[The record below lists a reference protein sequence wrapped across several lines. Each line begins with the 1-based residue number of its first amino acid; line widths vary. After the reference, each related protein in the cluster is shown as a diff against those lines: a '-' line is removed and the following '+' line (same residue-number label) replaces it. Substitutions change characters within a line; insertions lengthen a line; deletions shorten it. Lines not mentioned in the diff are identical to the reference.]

1 MRFSSLTVDGFRGF
15 GAPHSFDLDASAI
28 VICGANGQG
37 KTSLFDAIL
46 WALTGLLPRLGEE
59 PRVVSLYSQSGE
71 ARVELELCSEQAGAL
86 RVLRREPGGLSVEHD
101 GHRYDGDLAAP
112 KLHEVL
118 WPGAASAADG
128 NLAFAGALTRSVYLQ
143 QDLVRDFVEG
153 DDDQERFR
161 AVSELAGTG
170 RVTELSLA
178 LEKAKTAWSKATN
191 VKARELEEIRERLEL
206 RSVQLSALGS
216 FEVADQEERQRR
228 WSEWWEAAAALGLA
242 AESAPALGEERSA
255 NALDEALRGLEAKR
269 RAIERRAA
277 LARSLQEDLAEQ
289 PFEEPADMPRLRER
303 VEQIAG
309 QVSAAQ
315 EALKEAERLAA
326 EQRRQTV
333 QRREAA
339 AELSTIAELALR
351 HIDGPCPVCE
361 QEHDQAHTRT
371 HLQQLIELAGDP
383 VADPAPEDSI
393 STLADDLERLE
404 SEHSVAQAALR
415 TAESLE
421 REAAASRVEREGRLK
436 ELGLEPG
443 ETAGQALGA
452 LLAEATRQRDW
463 IDAHEA
469 EGERLSVEIARAAE
483 QARHHELQS
492 TIAADRA
499 EVEKLEKLVGARRRT
514 GELAGKTL
522 EALRDASSEVVAAQ
536 LEGVAPLLQRIY
548 STTDP
553 HPCFRAVRLLP
564 RFSRGRGR
572 LSAALDDSLATVSI
586 EEPEAI
592 LSSSQLNALAVSL
605 FLTLNLGLP
614 SVPMPVAMLDDPLQ
628 SLDDVNLLGLIDLL
642 RRTKGQRQLLV
653 STHDKRFA
661 DLLARKLRPVEEGQ
675 RTRVIEL
682 DSWGRPGP
690 SVSESDFE
698 SDPEPLRIAV

>member
-15 GAPHSFDLDASAI
+15 GASHSFDLDASAI

-46 WALTGLLPRLGEE
+46 WGLTGLMPRLGEE

-71 ARVELELCSEQAGAL
+71 ARVELELCSAQAGPL

-128 NLAFAGALTRSVYLQ
+128 NLALAGALTRSVYLQ

-153 DDDQERFR
+153 DDQERFR

-178 LEKAKTAWSKATN
+178 LKKAKIAWSKATN
-191 VKARELEEIRERLEL
+191 VKARELEEVRERLEL

-216 FEVADQEERQRR
+216 FEVANQEARHQR

-269 RAIERRAA
+269 RAIERRAT

-289 PFEEPADMPRLRER
+289 PLEEPADMPRLRER
-303 VEQIAG
+303 VGQIAG

-315 EALKEAERLAA
+315 GALKEAERLAA
-326 EQRRQTV
+326 EQRRKTV

-361 QEHDQAHTRT
+361 QEHDQAHTRA
-371 HLQQLIELAGDP
+371 HLQQLIELAGAP
-383 VADPAPEDSI
+383 VADPAPEGSI

-421 REAAASRVEREGRLK
+421 REVAASRVEREGRLK

-443 ETAGQALGA
+443 EAAGQALGA
-452 LLAEATRQRDW
+452 LLAEAIRQRDR

-536 LEGVAPLLQRIY
+536 LEGVAPLLQRVY

-553 HPCFRAVRLLP
+553 HPCFRVVRLLT

-614 SVPMPVAMLDDPLQ
+614 SVPMPVAILDDPLQ

-653 STHDKRFA
+653 STHDRRFA
-661 DLLARKLRPVEEGQ
+661 DLLARKLRPVKEGQ

-682 DSWGRPGP
+682 DSWGRQGP
-690 SVSESDFE
+690 SIRESDFE
-698 SDPEPLRIAV
+698 PDPEPLRIAV